1 MKNIF
6 RKISKKAQNVLTYGE
21 KVIIKISAM
30 CFMLLICGQTALADG
45 LESSVIVTGTQKLI
59 NSAMNVI
66 LVLAPI
72 AGGVIIGYLC
82 IRRGMSDEQEHK
94 MWNKRISIAVVSTIG
109 AVLASVIINVI
120 LSYYR

>member
-1 MKNIF
+1 MKNNL
-6 RKISKKAQNVLTYGE
+6 KKVFAYGK
-21 KVIIKISAM
+21 KVVMKLSIM
-30 CFMLLICGQTALADG
+30 CFSMLIGIHEALADG
-45 LESSVIVTGTQKLI
+45 LESSVIVTGTQQLI

-66 LVLAPI
+66 LVIAPI
-72 AGGVIIGYLC
+72 AGGLIIGYLC